1 MSVKSVGAVELPDSA
16 GAGVFDCHIQAPAV
30 PTVREELI
38 MGDKGKKDKDK
49 SQKQKQKKLNQ
60 AAKIALDKQPVKLA

>member
-1 MSVKSVGAVELPDSA
+1 LTVTVTVPA
-16 GAGVFDCHIQAPAV
+16 G

-49 SQKQKQKKLNQ
+49 NQKQKQKKLNQ
-60 AAKIALDKQPVKLA
+60 AAKIALDKQPAKLA